1 MKIIAYFYLIIISIG
16 FLIPLDT
23 FIVNELIQKEKQPT
37 NNTSFLIHLVLLFV
51 LYLLF
56 YFSYYNKYRILLF
69 SLLYSVLIEILQI
82 LTSRGF
88 QITDIVFNF
97 IGVILAFT
105 LILYLYKN

>member
-1 MKIIAYFYLIIISIG
+1 MKPRGKKMKIIAYFYLIIISIG

-23 FIVNELIQKEKQPT
+23 FIVTELIQKEKQPS
-37 NNTSFLIHLVLLFV
+37 NNTSFLIHLVLLFG

-56 YFSYYNKYRILLF
+56 YFSYYNKYEFIIFASLF
-69 SLLYSVLIEILQI
+69 CFNEILQI

-97 IGVILAFT
+97 IGVILA
-105 LILYLYKN
+105 LL